1 MSDPSRDPSP
11 DAADDRPPVNY
22 DSVLRYPFREMRTE
36 WFDDYMEG
44 IPTSKRVPVATRLMD
59 CLMAHTV
66 LHEDPF
72 LEKVVTV
79 IYNRVANNETF
90 RNMTGVFGEAHEVF
104 RIVCMTAKFTVSTAT
119 EKNGL
124 LNLLEQHCTRFQI
137 AAQKVKGDSGDGLVT
152 AAERVT
158 ESVIFLRKNMTSTD
172 AFRRLMDAI
181 KSLFFTVNTRNGVS
195 PGSSDGKSI
204 FNTFVCCDGCPCY
217 AKLRTGPTVFLR
229 DMEKI
234 KILDCVMMAAVNA
247 KDALML
253 EMATEF
259 LHRYCKDFM
268 ENPHLDDI
276 GNLIHNGRLFYCRTA
291 LFDALNTLNTL
302 NTMTSPQPGFP
313 DAQTSKTLSMDRVV
327 LALLWV
333 KNEVKDIR
341 ILCKVLPTLNEAL
354 ATAEVAYAHLDCDD
368 ARQILHT
375 LEEYTLAF
383 FAALSFP
390 EYHLA
395 VHSRDVFVGKQ
406 ADMKCANPGCP
417 GTTKDLLKCSG
428 CDVTFYCSSECQKA
442 DWDKHKNFC
451 HEIESRRAQPPSA
464 VPHYGAKQV
473 IKPVS

>member
-1 MSDPSRDPSP
+1 MTDQSRDTSP
-11 DAADDRPPVNY
+11 DPAEDRPPVNY

-36 WFDDYMEG
+36 WFDDYMDN
-44 IPTSKRVPVATRLMD
+44 IPSSKRIPVATRLMD

-104 RIVCMTAKFTVSTAT
+104 RIVCMTAKFTVSNAS
-119 EKNGL
+119 EKNVL
-124 LNLLEQHCTRFQI
+124 LNLLEQHCTRFQV
-137 AAQKVKGDSGDGLVT
+137 AAQKVKADNAEALVT

-158 ESVIFLRKNMTSTD
+158 ESVLFLRKNMASTD

-247 KDALML
+247 KDAMML
-253 EMATEF
+253 EMATKF
-259 LHRYCKDFM
+259 LHNFCKDFM

-291 LFDALNTLNTL
+291 LFDALNTI
-302 NTMTSPQPGFP
+302 TSPQPGFT
-313 DAQTSKTLSMDRVV
+313 DVQTAKTLNMDRIV

-341 ILCKVLPTLNEAL
+341 ILCKLVPTLNEAL
-354 ATAEVAYAHLDCDD
+354 ASAEVAYAHLDCDD
-368 ARQILHT
+368 VLQILHT
-375 LEEYTLAF
+375 LKEYILAL

-395 VHSRDVFVGKQ
+395 VHSRDVFIGKQ
-406 ADMKCANPGCP
+406 ADMKCANPACP

-451 HEIESRRAQPPSA
+451 HEIESRRTQPASA
-464 VPHYGAKQV
+464 AFSYGPKQV
-473 IKPVS
+473 IKPVC